1 MEAMVSVVLAG
12 DIGGTKTLL
21 ALAEP
26 EGEAVRIVREAR
38 YSSPQYT
45 GLTPIVREFLRDVRE
60 PVASAC
66 FGVAGPVIDG
76 TCRTPNLPW
85 YITERE
91 LEEKNGV
98 ARVRLIND
106 FAAAALGVLALP
118 PEAFVTLQ
126 EGQPE
131 KHGAKAVIGAGTGL
145 GQAAL
150 YWDGLRYRVRP
161 TEGGHA
167 GFAPQGDL
175 QRELLAH
182 LEKTQFPVPVEWVVS
197 GPGLVRLYRF
207 LVQRGVSTWPEVT
220 QAIAREDPGE
230 IIARNA
236 LTKTDIACEQALD
249 LFTAAYGAE
258 AGNLALRTLATGGVY
273 VGGGIAPKILPKLQ
287 DGTFLE
293 AFRNK
298 GRMSELVS
306 RIPLCVVLEARV
318 GLIGAALEASL
329 APAAA

>member
-1 MEAMVSVVLAG
+1 MSVVLAG

-26 EGEAVRIVREAR
+26 DGEGVRIVREAR
-38 YSSPQYT
+38 FASRQYA
-45 GLTPIVREFLRDVRE
+45 GLTPIVREFLRDVGE
-60 PVASAC
+60 PIASAC

-85 YITERE
+85 LITERE
-91 LEEKNGV
+91 LEEKTGT

-118 PEAFVTLQ
+118 AEAFVTMQ
-126 EGQPE
+126 EGEPE
-131 KHGAKAVIGAGTGL
+131 KDGNKAMIGAGTGL

-150 YWDGLRYRVRP
+150 YWDGRRYRVTP

-167 GFAPQGDL
+167 GFAPQGEQ
-175 QRELLAH
+175 QRELLAY
-182 LEKTQFPVPVEWVVS
+182 LEKTQFPVPAEWVIS
-197 GPGLVRLYRF
+197 GPGLVRVYRF

-220 QAIAREDPGE
+220 EAIAREDPGE
-230 IIARNA
+230 VIARYA

-249 LFTAAYGAE
+249 LFAAAYGAE

-293 AFRNK
+293 AFRAK
-298 GRMSELVS
+298 GRMSDLVG
-306 RIPLCVVLEARV
+306 RIPLRIVLEPRA
-318 GLIGAALEASL
+318 GLMGAALEAVL
-329 APAAA
+329 AQQQP